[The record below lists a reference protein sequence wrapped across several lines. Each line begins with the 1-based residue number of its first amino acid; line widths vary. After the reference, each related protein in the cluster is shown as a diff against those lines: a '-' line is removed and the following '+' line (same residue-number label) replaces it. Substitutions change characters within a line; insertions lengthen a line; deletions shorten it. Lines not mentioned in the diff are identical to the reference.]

1 MTAPSLTTTPQNV
14 DSSQAISALAKEK
27 IRMQT
32 HRYQR
37 GSLTILKHKSKPDVW
52 AFRYYTEENGQRVYK
67 RKLIGTVIDFPQRK
81 DAERE
86 LTKLRV
92 DVNDGA
98 AYAPMTVEELAIH
111 FLKHEAPLK
120 AFSTQENYKEII
132 KTHIVPRWGKHS
144 LGAFKPIE
152 VENWL
157 RKLKRKDG
165 GPASPASKSKIRNVM
180 SAMYSHAIRY
190 GWAKENLITAVRTSS
205 KRLKD
210 PDILTTEEF
219 RALVSQLDPR
229 EQIIVLLAGSTALR
243 RGELFGLRWEDIDF
257 DQQLVNVTHSIFR
270 NVEGETKTVGS
281 HKPVPLPPIVVEE
294 LRKWR
299 TVSLYRSEKD
309 FLFPSAQK
317 NGTQPLQPDMVLKR
331 HIRPALKRLG
341 ITKKIGWHSFRHGM
355 ANLLRQC
362 GVDVKVAQELLRH
375 SNPRITMGIYQQ
387 TVTDERRQGQAR
399 AFGELWGN
407 GTSFSPLSS
416 DRTLPNPKRGQ
427 KEEVIPL
434 IN

>member
-1 MTAPSLTTTPQNV
+1 MTDPSLTTTPQNV

-52 AFRYYTEENGQRVYK
+52 AFRYYAEENGRSVYK
-67 RKLIGTVIDFPQRK
+67 RKIIGTVTDFPQRK

-98 AYAPMTVEELAIH
+98 AFAPMTVEQLAIH

-132 KTHIVPRWGKHS
+132 NTHIVPRWGKHS

-157 RKLKRKDG
+157 RKLKRRDG

-190 GWAKENLITAVRTSS
+190 GWATENLITTVRTSS
-205 KRLKD
+205 KRLKE
-210 PDILTTEEF
+210 PDILTAEEF
-219 RALVSQLDPR
+219 RALVGQLDQR
-229 EQIIVLLAGSTALR
+229 E
-243 RGELFGLRWEDIDF
+243 
-257 DQQLVNVTHSIFR
+257 
-270 NVEGETKTVGS
+270 
-281 HKPVPLPPIVVEE
+281 
-294 LRKWR
+294 
-299 TVSLYRSEKD
+299 
-309 FLFPSAQK
+309 
-317 NGTQPLQPDMVLKR
+317 
-331 HIRPALKRLG
+331 
-341 ITKKIGWHSFRHGM
+341 
-355 ANLLRQC
+355 
-362 GVDVKVAQELLRH
+362 
-375 SNPRITMGIYQQ
+375 
-387 TVTDERRQGQAR
+387 
-399 AFGELWGN
+399 
-407 GTSFSPLSS
+407 
-416 DRTLPNPKRGQ
+416 
-427 KEEVIPL
+427 
-434 IN
+434 